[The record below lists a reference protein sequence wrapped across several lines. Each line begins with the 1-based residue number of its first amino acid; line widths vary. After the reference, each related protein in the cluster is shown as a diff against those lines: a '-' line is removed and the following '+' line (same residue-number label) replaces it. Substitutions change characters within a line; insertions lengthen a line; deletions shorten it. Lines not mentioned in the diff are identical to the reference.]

1 MILFIGAFLAYLVA
15 FALSALEAT
24 LIRRERAS
32 AVIEPITFLRISIIG
47 LLAIFLAQAFLE
59 LAHLMAE
66 RTDRQV
72 HRRGGAGQVAQACGS
87 DEALQGMQRWA
98 GHKP

>member
-1 MILFIGAFLAYLVA
+1 MLGSRSVGLEGFVDRIQMGPDLIQQ
-15 FALSALEAT
+15 ALSFQGQGHTACLPDQQ
-24 LIRRERAS
+24 R
-32 AVIEPITFLRISIIG
+32 
-47 LLAIFLAQAFLE
+47 LAQAFFE

-72 HRRGGAGQVAQACGS
+72 HRCGGAGQVAQSCGS
-87 DEALQGMQRWA
+87 DKALQGMQRWA